1 MGNLVEKTMG
11 KENDYVILSC
21 VRSNAENNIG
31 DPEDLNR
38 MNEALRRAKYG
49 VIIVGNVATL

>member
-1 MGNLVEKTMG
+1 MG

-49 VIIVGNVATL
+49 IIIVGNVATL